1 MKTVEQI
8 NRHCLKLK
16 IMKGNT
22 GTDVYKYFNSKF
34 LHKIGI
40 RIYFYLKNV

>member
-16 IMKGNT
+16 IMKGTQGQMFINILIQH
-22 GTDVYKYFNSKF
+22 FS
-34 LHKIGI
+34 
-40 RIYFYLKNV
+40 LK